1 MNRKHL
7 HIAVT
12 AGLMAALSLGAAA
25 VPAFAE
31 ETAPSAVEETI
42 GESAGY
48 NASAMATEAQD
59 SISRSSSIPGLPDHA
74 DPGDIVYQTQPSMIY
89 EAVADEDGVIH
100 YSINAVEGY
109 LEFPTLRVFKY
120 MWTQWADDQGNPT
133 GEGDWVVQNAYGT
146 ECETTWTVSGYD
158 GELADLPA
166 GTYTAVGTTVSDEE
180 EFSGQALEVTVNIVE
195 ADQVAAANWN
205 PGPYTYFTTNEEE
218 WFDYYPTMWC
228 TLYDGRSLD
237 LAVEWDPVDMSEFEQ
252 PGTVTVNGEIEGT
265 DISVYLTYNVYTPVG
280 VGSVSDDWTF
290 AGYPSRYEDP
300 EVFVLAE
307 GPNGIEEVSPSPGA
321 WPEWDDTQVDYDAP
335 GEYKITGNLVC
346 GEVSYPISSTVV
358 VYEMPDEFSD
368 FMFSD
373 SGKSAMSVWTEPG
386 EAPLLPAYIWARN
399 PGGNGSDIYDS
410 EEFDIIWDE
419 VDPALYAED
428 RLNTSFTVK
437 GKISTP
443 ARFADEEPIVLSG
456 IEVEC
461 TVYVADLA
469 QEFVPEIVT
478 MPGVAPELPRQMTVK
493 SSDGREYT
501 FTNLYS
507 SVPEELYSTPGNT
520 FTVDVNMRENTFG
533 AYSYGKLINRQITV
547 HVADTGGV
555 IADDAAADNLLT
567 LTCKQGT
574 APELPQMFPV
584 ELENGSVVP
593 AAVEWEE
600 LSVDRFSEPGT
611 TVDVRG
617 TVQNAGSLPEEAQIA
632 LAATGGEVV
641 AKVTVAFFVIK
652 PMCSF
657 IEPEYAYV
665 EVGSSVDVNDS
676 AFGHSEV
683 TAVLSDGSSYT
694 ADVAWNDDGLDL
706 SKPGSY
712 LLEGELQ
719 LDEVESAMFS
729 NKGVAYMYV
738 NVVDSDAPDPDPD
751 PDPDP
756 TPDPEPTPDP
766 DPNPDPTPEPT
777 PDPDPVED
785 VDVPEAEGGSV
796 EVEPVPAGETATVV
810 CEPESGQEVREVVV
824 IDSEGNP
831 VETAV
836 DEDGNVTFEMP
847 EGGATVE
854 VVFGCDGGEL
864 CGTHAFPDIDQDEW
878 YHDSVDWAIEG
889 GVFHGYDDGTFGPDD
904 VLTRE
909 QAAAVLYNYLG
920 GEPGAPGSGLSD
932 VSEDWYT
939 DAVNWAVANGIM
951 TGYEGAGAFGVGD
964 ALTREQFCSV
974 VAKAMGADLEGVD
987 ASVLDGFSDADSVS
1001 GWARSAVAW
1010 AVQAGV
1016 VNGVENPDGTR
1027 SLQGARDIT
1036 RAEMAAMMKN
1046 AVDAGVLTTA

>member
-12 AGLMAALSLGAAA
+12 AGLMAALSLGAAP
-25 VPAFAE
+25 VFAE
-31 ETAPSAVEETI
+31 ETVPSTVEEI
-42 GESAGY
+42 AEEGAGY
-48 NASAMATEAQD
+48 SASAMATEARD
-59 SISRSSSIPGLPDHA
+59 SVSQSSSIPGLPDHA
-74 DPGDIVYQTQPSMIY
+74 DPGDIVYQIQPSMIY
-89 EAVADEDGVIH
+89 EAVADEDGVTH
-100 YSINAVEGY
+100 YSINAVEGH

-120 MWTQWADDQGNPT
+120 EWHQWADGQGNPT

-146 ECETTWTVSGYD
+146 ECETTWIVSGYD
-158 GELADLPA
+158 GDFSDLQA

-180 EFSGQALEVTVNIVE
+180 EFSGKTLEVTVNIVE
-195 ADQVAAANWN
+195 ADRVAAANWN
-205 PGPYTYFTTNEEE
+205 PGPYTYFTTDDGG
-218 WFDYYPTMWC
+218 WTDLYPTMWC

-237 LAVEWDPVDMSEFEQ
+237 LAVEWDPVDMSDFEQ
-252 PGTVTVNGEIEGT
+252 PGTVVQNGKIKGT
-265 DISVYLTYNVYTPVG
+265 DIPVYVTYNVYKPLG
-280 VGSVSDDWTF
+280 AGSVSDTWTF
-290 AGYPSRYEDP
+290 AGYPDIYDMP

-307 GPNGIEEVSPSPGA
+307 GPSGTEEVSLSPGA
-321 WPEWDDTQVDYDAP
+321 WTEWDDAQVDYDTP
-335 GEYKITGNLVC
+335 GEYEITGSLVC
-346 GEVSYPISSTVV
+346 GDTSYPISSTVM

-373 SGKSAMSVWTEPG
+373 SGKRAMSVWTEPG
-386 EAPLLPAYIWARN
+386 EAPLLPAYIWAAN
-399 PGGNGSDIYDS
+399 PAGNGSDIYDS

-419 VDPALYAED
+419 VNPALYAED

-443 ARFADEEPIVLSG
+443 ARFADEEPIVLPG

-478 MPGVAPELPRQMTVK
+478 MPGVAPEIPRQMTVK

-507 SVPEELYSTPGNT
+507 GVSEELYSTPGNT
-520 FTVDVNMRENTFG
+520 FTVDVQMCENTFG
-533 AYSYGKLINRQITV
+533 AYRYGKLIHREITV
-547 HVADTGGV
+547 HVADAAGV
-555 IADDAAADNLLT
+555 VADDAAADSLLT

-574 APELPQMFPV
+574 VPELPQMFPV

-593 AAVEWEE
+593 AEVEWEE
-600 LSVDRFSEPGT
+600 LSADRFSEPGT
-611 TVDVRG
+611 TVDVHG
-617 TVQNAGSLPEEAQIA
+617 TVQNAESLPEEAQIA

-641 AKVTVAFFVIK
+641 AKVTVASFEIK

-657 IEPEYAYV
+657 IEPEYAYI
-665 EVGSSVDVNDS
+665 EVGSSVNVNDV

-683 TAVLSDGSSYT
+683 TAVLSDGSSY
-694 ADVAWNDDGLDL
+694 ASSVVWDVDGLDL

-719 LDEVESAMFS
+719 LDETEFAMFPD
-729 NKGVAYMYV
+729 GDIAYMYV
-738 NVVDSDAPDPDPD
+738 NVVDSDAPDPDPE
-751 PDPDP
+751 PE
-756 TPDPEPTPDP
+756 PEPTPDP
-766 DPNPDPTPEPT
+766 DPTPVPT
-777 PDPDPVED
+777 PDPDED
-785 VDVPEAEGGSV
+785 VTVPEAEGGSV

-810 CEPESGQEVREVVV
+810 CEPEPGQEVREVVV
-824 IDSEGNP
+824 TDSEGNR
-831 VETAV
+831 VETTT

-878 YHDSVDWAIEG
+878 YHDSADWAIG
-889 GVFHGYDDGTFGPDD
+889 AGVFHGYDDGTFGPDD

-920 GEPGAPGSGLSD
+920 GEPGAPDSGLGD
-932 VSEDWYT
+932 VSDDWYT
-939 DAVNWAVANGIM
+939 DAVNWAVENGIM

-974 VAKAMGADLEGVD
+974 VAKAVGADLEGAD
-987 ASVLDGFSDADSVS
+987 ASVLDGFSDAGSVS